1 MLMAQRSISIYLVNK
16 NLNEKSYMISWLQN
30 QSFVVVRLIMFH

>member
-1 MLMAQRSISIYLVNK
+1 MLMAQSSISVYLVNE

-30 QSFVVVRLIMFH
+30 QSFVVVRLIIFH